1 MTYNNQ
7 DRAALAFQYQRFNLA
22 ANLINLIA
30 DGSVYFAGSSGP
42 SNVAG
47 ATAFNFGTLGYTGTR
62 LLTMEIVPMPGQ
74 SQLSRGYILDEFDNP
89 LPYLP
94 SIYYR
99 VMGGSTTLYVQ
110 QPFGASNTQ
119 TYRFGMS
126 VPNSYSSGQGQIILR
141 FDDMGQEIQRIDY
154 YWNNI

>member
-7 DRAALAFQYQRFNLA
+7 DRAALAFQYTQFNA
-22 ANLINLIA
+22 SANLINLVA
-30 DGSVYFAGSSGP
+30 DGVVYFAGTFGP
-42 SNVAG
+42 TTVQG
-47 ATAFNFGTLGYTGTR
+47 AQAFNFGTLGYTGTR
-62 LLTMEIVPMPGQ
+62 YVTMEIIPMPGQ

-99 VMGGSTTLYVQ
+99 VMGGTTVLYVQ
-110 QPFGASNTQ
+110 QPFGAANTQ

-126 VPNSYSSGQGQIILR
+126 VPNTASAGEGQIILR
-141 FDDMGQEIQRIDY
+141 FDDMGQEIQRINY